1 MGWWTWLKQ
10 KTSPIGEKLH
20 CSGKILC
27 NATHDF
33 DVLGI
38 LINGSCSHWNNDDD
52 DDGDDN
58 VNDHDDDGDSNV
70 DEDDLFLIFA
80 RLGHSWH
87 PDEWKLLLEQRDEIK
102 QRRNMMLMKWVSWLQ
117 LCVFCYSCISGDH
130 RLLDSVINAI
140 TIVMSHKMMTM
151 MSSIWSRWW
160 WWWFWWNDDDDDDG
174 DAVAIW
180 TSGRYHDSAAAAL
193 FSLSQRSSW

>member
-1 MGWWTWLKQ
+1 MAEDEGGDWLSNWLFLKAWSPALSVVCQVAPKLYTEATQHSALLKAWTIKPSSWLNMNLYIRLSGSPTDLKDQLHVGWWTWLKQ

-58 VNDHDDDGDSNV
+58 DDDHDDDGDSNV

-87 PDEWKLLLEQRDEIK
+87 PDEWKLLL
-102 QRRNMMLMKWVSWLQ
+102 
-117 LCVFCYSCISGDH
+117 
-130 RLLDSVINAI
+130 
-140 TIVMSHKMMTM
+140 
-151 MSSIWSRWW
+151 
-160 WWWFWWNDDDDDDG
+160 
-174 DAVAIW
+174 
-180 TSGRYHDSAAAAL
+180 
-193 FSLSQRSSW
+193 